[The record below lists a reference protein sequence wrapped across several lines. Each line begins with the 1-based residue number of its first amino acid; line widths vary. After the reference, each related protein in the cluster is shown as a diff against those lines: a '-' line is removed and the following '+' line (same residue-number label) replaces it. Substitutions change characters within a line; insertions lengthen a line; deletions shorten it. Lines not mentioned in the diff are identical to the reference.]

1 MARHLD
7 ALFIEG
13 FKSIRSLPPA
23 EAAGSAREFALKNV
37 NLLIGA
43 NGAGKSNFVLFF
55 RMLRAMA
62 EYFSWDV
69 AAKAY
74 EYLYQQ
80 AHIAHQQHVS

>member
-23 EAAGSAREFALKNV
+23 ETAGSAREFALKNV

-55 RMLRAMA
+55 RMLRSMA
-62 EYFSWDV
+62 EEGLARFVTEHGGQDSFFFGGP
-69 AAKAY
+69 K
-74 EYLYQQ
+74 ETP
-80 AHIAHQQHVS
+80 